1 MDHGNHLLVFTLL
14 SFLLRGESWGWFS
27 SSKETPSGD
36 KTQAGNFKGSSA
48 EFSVDS
54 FNDHKGVKLIENAK
68 KKMIS
73 SNSCWQNAYQHLFA
87 GCSEILAVD
96 EKRSRLAWHLSDCF
110 QRDSGRSPFPHCD
123 PKSSIVVCSRSLDDL
138 AHKVYLEFYLETNT
152 ICYQLQLSAISFP
165 NSYFFSYL
173 CFFLFILIC
182 LSQHD

>member
-1 MDHGNHLLVFTLL
+1 MAISLNSL
-14 SFLLRGESWGWFS
+14 
-27 SSKETPSGD
+27 KP
-36 KTQAGNFKGSSA
+36 AKGST
-48 EFSVDS
+48 
-54 FNDHKGVKLIENAK
+54 HK

-123 PKSSIVVCSRSLDDL
+123 PKSSIAVCSRSLDDL

-165 NSYFFSYL
+165 NSSYFFSYL
-173 CFFLFILIC
+173 CIEDGPYTLRHKGIL
-182 LSQHD
+182 LW